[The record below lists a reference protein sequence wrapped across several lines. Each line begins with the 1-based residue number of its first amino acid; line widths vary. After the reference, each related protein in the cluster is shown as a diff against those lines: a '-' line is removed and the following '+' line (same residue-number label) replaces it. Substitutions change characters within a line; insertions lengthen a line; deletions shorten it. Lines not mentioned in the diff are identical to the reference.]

1 MKNFKKYLLT
11 IFVLLFVVLIGCGE
25 TPNEV
30 KVSEITVSGNQT
42 MLIGESQ
49 TLTYEVLPSDA
60 ANKEVEWSSSD
71 AAVATVDNAVVTA
84 LAAGTVTITVKAKDG
99 DVSNTFVIT
108 VEDNKLTAENVK
120 EKLQKLYADYKAA
133 SKASVKVSLVNGEET
148 LDTKLSFEIVDG
160 LYKALAFEQKGY
172 QDNAVYVKDG
182 VVYLSANGTKQ
193 QYELDDSENDTLV
206 ANYGVEALL
215 KQAVSYYS
223 ENAFFTS
230 LTLVSDENSVYT
242 FELDITK
249 YNGSVLNVAGKDKVE
264 LVVKVAGEEIQSA
277 MLKVTVG
284 SNVNSVAV
292 EYLGFNETIS
302 YPSDLSD
309 YE

>member
-11 IFVLLFVVLIGCGE
+11 IFVLLFVCLFGCGE

-302 YPSDLSD
+302 YPNDLSD